1 MDLKDISKMLKDI
14 PKMFKDLP
22 KTLLQLIEM
31 LPLLIKALVFMVTTI
46 PKYIADIVKSITK
59 FSKTA
64 KPLIIAVIISF
75 FAIFFGIQFLFGYLT
90 GMNSAIPAIPLAILS
105 MYIVVDL
112 VLNNSNQLK
121 ILQSILINGLL
132 FIFNNPFLKDI
143 LGFNVKID
151 EKNPAKSTEK
161 VLEWVLKNL
170 PKITITLFIIAIVL
184 KIFIQK
190 LWTYITFY
198 SRS

>member
-31 LPLLIKALVFMVTTI
+31 LPLLIKALIFMVTTI
-46 PKYIADIVKSITK
+46 PKYIANIFKSITN
-59 FSKTA
+59 FSKKA

-90 GMNSAIPAIPLAILS
+90 GMNSAIPSIPLAILS

-121 ILQSILINGLL
+121 ILQSILVNGLL
-132 FIFNNPFLKDI
+132 LIFNNPFLKDI

-151 EKNPAKSTEK
+151 EKNPIKSTEK
-161 VLEWVLKNL
+161 VLEWVFKNL
-170 PKITITLFIIAIVL
+170 PKIAITLFIIAIVS

-190 LWTYITFY
+190 SWAYITFY
-198 SRS
+198 SKS